1 MQFNKYS
8 GERGSSLGET
18 IWVEFHLSLL
28 KLNLLFRDK
37 VFKLELELYK
47 ISRNL
52 LQYTRRNNSVEAYN
66 EDISG
71 FGLKSE
77 QLWSRKEYS
86 LSNKNSYIASFERV
100 AVLWKKVQK
109 LLTFCFP
116 NISKLG
122 ETEEWRVLWRRPQVP
137 SLISLHHFCVPRG
150 RKSIENTNSNIS
162 SQHLYLFC
170 LSQ

>member
-1 MQFNKYS
+1 M
-8 GERGSSLGET
+8 
-18 IWVEFHLSLL
+18 EFHLSLL

-77 QLWSRKEYS
+77 QL
-86 LSNKNSYIASFERV
+86 
-100 AVLWKKVQK
+100 
-109 LLTFCFP
+109 
-116 NISKLG
+116 
-122 ETEEWRVLWRRPQVP
+122 
-137 SLISLHHFCVPRG
+137 
-150 RKSIENTNSNIS
+150 
-162 SQHLYLFC
+162 
-170 LSQ
+170 